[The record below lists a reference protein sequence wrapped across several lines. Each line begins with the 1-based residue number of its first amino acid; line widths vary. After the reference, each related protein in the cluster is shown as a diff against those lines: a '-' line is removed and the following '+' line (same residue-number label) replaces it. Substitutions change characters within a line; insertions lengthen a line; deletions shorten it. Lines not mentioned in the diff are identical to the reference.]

1 MKLTN
6 YSDYALRSLIF
17 LAVTPKQGE
26 LCNINDIAKAYDIS
40 KSHLTK
46 IIHQLGRLGYI
57 ESVRGKGGGIRLA
70 KDPSDVNIG
79 ELIRH
84 TESGFGILDCLD
96 DASNRETYQS
106 KSSQQVN
113 KISLVNIIDD
123 SQNCVISPAC
133 HLKGIFYK
141 AMLAFVEVLD
151 GYTLADVL
159 TNEAELMALL
169 SEQKAEPRV

>member
-26 LCNINDIAKAYDIS
+26 LCNINDIAQAYDIS

-46 IIHQLGRLGYI
+46 IVHQLGKLGYI

-70 KDPSDVNIG
+70 KDPSDINIG
-79 ELIRH
+79 RLIRH
-84 TESGFGILDCLD
+84 TENSFEILECLSDISKHRNLHHDNNQDEKINLIDISD
-96 DASNRETYQS
+96 DY
-106 KSSQQVN
+106 KS
-113 KISLVNIIDD
+113 
-123 SQNCVISPAC
+123 CVISPAC
-133 HLKGIFYK
+133 HLKSIFYK

-159 TNEAELMALL
+159 TNEAQILALFD
-169 SEQKAEPRV
+169 EQNKE